1 MLKKVYFFC
10 LFLFSFCF
18 LFAVGKK
25 DEDILSELERKYP
38 SDEYFF
44 AVGTGLSRQVAESS
58 AKFSIS
64 QVFGEKIEGNQSVY
78 SYVDSN
84 GINNQSIN
92 LEMTEMLSVD
102 DLVGIQIKEVFFDKK
117 GNYNCVAVLNKKE
130 AANYYSNKISENE
143 KKIKFLL
150 KDVKSDNYS
159 LQYISL
165 FDEAIDLATQSDYY
179 LHILSVLNPVL
190 YKMNSYSYT
199 SSAKLKNEKNNYSSK
214 FSFTIDVIN
223 DMDNILLNSIS
234 SVLLKHGCKIVES
247 DSNYSILANIEFD
260 DVELNDNKH
269 EYVRFVFKSS
279 IIDNSSQEIIY
290 PCVYTGREGHLTKEQ
305 AKQRSMNKVDNHI
318 KEEWLKRF

>member
-25 DEDILSELERKYP
+25 DENILFELERKYP
-38 SDEYFF
+38 SEEYFF

-102 DLVGIQIKEVFFDKK
+102 DLVGIQIKEVFFDEK
-117 GNYNCVAVLNKKE
+117 GNYNCVAVLNKNE
-130 AANYYSNKISENE
+130 ASNYYSNKISENE

-150 KDVKSDNYS
+150 KNIKSDNYS
-159 LQYISL
+159 LQYISI

-190 YKMNSYSYT
+190 YKMNSFSYT

-214 FSFTIDVIN
+214 FSFTIDVTN

-290 PCVYTGREGHLTKEQ
+290 PYVYTGREGHLTKEQ
-305 AKQRSMNKVDNHI
+305 AKQRSMNKVDNQI